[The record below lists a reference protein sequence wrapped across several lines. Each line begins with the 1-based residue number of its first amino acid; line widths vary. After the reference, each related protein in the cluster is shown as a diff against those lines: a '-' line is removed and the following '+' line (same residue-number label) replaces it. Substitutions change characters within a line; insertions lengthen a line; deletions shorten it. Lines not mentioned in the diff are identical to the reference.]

1 MKTKVTNK
9 EIRPN
14 YNNILSIGYCEAQF
28 LLRGVSPFGYNCGVY
43 GWNCDFYDIDGICVS
58 TGYRPIGKRVNY
70 SLLKEY
76 EDKANRAK
84 LEEVPNLLK
93 EFISLYK

>member
-1 MKTKVTNK
+1 M
-9 EIRPN
+9 
-14 YNNILSIGYCEAQF
+14 
-28 LLRGVSPFGYNCGVY
+28 
-43 GWNCDFYDIDGICVS
+43 DGICVS